1 MKIRIQK
8 WGNSYGIRIPSN
20 IIKSLNIKV
29 NDVLDIEQIDKKI
42 VISISD
48 KNKIS
53 LSEKFKKYNGENLSK
68 DFSWD
73 ESVGKEIW

>member
-1 MKIRIQK
+1 MEIRIQK

-53 LSEKFKKYNGENLSK
+53 LSEKFKKYN
-68 DFSWD
+68 
-73 ESVGKEIW
+73 

>member
-1 MKIRIQK
+1 MEIRIQK

-53 LSEKFKKYNGENLSK
+53 LSENLSK

-73 ESVGKEIW
+73 ENVGREIW

>member
-1 MKIRIQK
+1 MEINMKIRIQK

-53 LSEKFKKYNGENLSK
+53 LSENLSK